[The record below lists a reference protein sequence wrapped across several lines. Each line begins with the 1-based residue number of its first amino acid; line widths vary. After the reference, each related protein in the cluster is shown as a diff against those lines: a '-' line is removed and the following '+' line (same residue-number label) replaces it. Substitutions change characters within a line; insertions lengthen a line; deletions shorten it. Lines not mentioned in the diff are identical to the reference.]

1 MKCRKKPGGGQ
12 KPEYSLILS
21 ENLHEDELPEDLP
34 SEIYTIWFDLSIVP
48 DGVGCRVGPGIRRGA
63 EVLKHDLPLPSRLRA
78 LVIENARLREA
89 YKRLKALVMAWATY
103 SYDDIPDTAKIKI
116 AYGSADDEAST
127 TFGEIRKAIEGGE
140 S

>member
-1 MKCRKKPGGGQ
+1 MRCYDCGNNYRIRTTKYYECGGCG
-12 KPEYSLILS
+12 KLAIPRDTAIFIEKR
-21 ENLHEDELPEDLP
+21 E
-34 SEIYTIWFDLSIVP
+34 
-48 DGVGCRVGPGIRRGA
+48 A
-63 EVLKHDLPLPSRLRA
+63 
-78 LVIENARLREA
+78 ENARLREA